1 MIALLLFVAGCGGA
15 NNTPTPVPPTPTAPT
30 TPAPAMSAPTLEPG
44 WTRYEKAEEGFS
56 IALPPRW
63 EQIDMDPQT
72 LEASLDAVSEQ
83 NPELATVLE
92 GQARNLV
99 VSGIKFFGFDM
110 TPSALATGYATNVN
124 VLVQALGLEMSVDVF
139 AQVSVA
145 QLKNMDMV
153 EGEVSQ
159 RRVNLAGGEG
169 VELKYRW
176 KLTTPIGEA
185 ITVAVTQYAVIRG
198 EDAYVI
204 SFGTTADQAE
214 RYGGLFWGIAQSFL
228 VLE

>member
-1 MIALLLFVAGCGGA
+1 MIVLLLFVAGCGGA
-15 NNTPTPVPPTPTAPT
+15 INTATPVPPTPTTPPT
-30 TPAPAMSAPTLEPG
+30 SAPAISTPTLEPG

-56 IALPPRW
+56 IALPPGW

-83 NPELATVLE
+83 NAELATVLE

-110 TPSALATGYATNVN
+110 TPGAITTGMATNVN
-124 VLVQALGLEMSVDVF
+124 VLVQALGVEMSLDVF

-169 VELKYRW
+169 LELKYRW
-176 KLTTPIGEA
+176 KLTTPLGET

-198 EDAYVI
+198 KDAYMI
-204 SFGTTADQAE
+204 SFGTAADQAE
-214 RYGGLFWGIAQSFL
+214 RYGDLFWGIAQSFQL
-228 VLE
+228 LE

>member
-1 MIALLLFVAGCGGA
+1 MFIL
-15 NNTPTPVPPTPTAPT
+15 
-30 TPAPAMSAPTLEPG
+30 TLEPD
-44 WTRYEKAEEGFS
+44 WIRYEKAEDGFS

-72 LEASLDAVSEQ
+72 LGASLDAISEE

-110 TPSALATGYATNVN
+110 TPGAVTAGFATNVN
-124 VLVQALGLEMSVDVF
+124 VLRQALGVEMSLDVF
-139 AQVSVA
+139 VQVSVA
-145 QLKNMDMV
+145 QLKNADIA

-169 VELKYRW
+169 AELKYRW
-176 KLTTPIGEA
+176 KLTTPLGET

-198 EDAYVI
+198 EDVYMV
-204 SFGTTADQAE
+204 SFGALADQAE
-214 RYGGLFWGIAQSFL
+214 RYEDLFWRIAQSL
-228 VLE
+228 QLLD